1 MNFSNDFQLVKT
13 NKYTLMKTNKG
24 VIFTLLFI
32 VNICVI
38 NAQEL
43 INNIYFQPGKITI
56 DKRSYDELYDIA
68 DIMQALPDYEFL
80 VAGHVDSASTPE
92 NGIRISKMRADA
104 VGEFLINTGVDPKQ
118 IETVGLG
125 FSRLKFNNQT
135 TFGRKKNRRVEISL
149 KGSEEAVEMDAIVTD
164 VDADF
169 DLIEIAKQYGIPVNL
184 LKEWNEIQGTL
195 AFLEGAN
202 DQLNKNIHFRSG
214 SVVIRKTSRDLL
226 EKIANFMLKYPET
239 SFTVG
244 GHTDSLG
251 SIEYNKKVSLG
262 RADACV
268 DYFLKAGVNEKRL
281 KTVAH
286 GFTKPKF
293 INKDTWGKTQL
304 NRRVEIVFDA
314 LNDYNIEKSKRIE
327 DAQINAME
335 LDKARSNF
343 TITGMKKIYHKVA
356 KQETLYSI
364 SQMYDVNITNIR
376 KWNKIKGNTIYAKQ
390 RLVIFVKK

>member
-1 MNFSNDFQLVKT
+1 MRVK
-13 NKYTLMKTNKG
+13 KRIVFILLIFISIYT
-24 VIFTLLFI
+24 
-32 VNICVI
+32 

-92 NGIRISKMRADA
+92 NGIKISKMRADA

-125 FSRLKFNNQT
+125 FTKLKFNNQT

-149 KGSEEAVEMDAIVTD
+149 KGSDEAIEMDAIVAD
-164 VDADF
+164 VDTDF
-169 DLIEIAKQYGIPVNL
+169 DLIAIAEQYGIPVKL

-214 SVVIRKTSRDLL
+214 SVVIRKTSKDLL
-226 EKIANFMLKYPET
+226 EKVADFMLKYPET

-251 SIEYNKKVSLG
+251 SVEYNKKVSQG
-262 RADACV
+262 RADACI
-268 DYFLKAGVNEKRL
+268 DYFLKAGVNKKRL
-281 KTVAH
+281 KTIAH

-293 INKDTWGKTQL
+293 INKNTWGKTQL

-314 LNDYNIEKSKRIE
+314 LNNYNIEKSKRIE

-335 LDKARSNF
+335 IGKAKNNL
-343 TITGMKKIYHKVA
+343 TISGMKKIYHKVS
-356 KQETLYSI
+356 KKETLYSI
-364 SQMYDVNITNIR
+364 SQMYDVNIANIR
-376 KWNKIKGNTIYAKQ
+376 KWNKVKGNTIYAKQ